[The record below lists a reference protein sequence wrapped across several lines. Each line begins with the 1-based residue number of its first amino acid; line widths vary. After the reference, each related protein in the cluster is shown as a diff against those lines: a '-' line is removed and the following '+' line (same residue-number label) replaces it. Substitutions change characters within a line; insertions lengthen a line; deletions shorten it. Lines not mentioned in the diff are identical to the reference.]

1 MRKKMSR
8 NDIVSQIFADKAVPL
23 DPKIFDARD
32 AEQTLE
38 EAFPVVDPLMAPF
51 GARVLVQLRA
61 VKEKVT
67 SSGIYIPEEVKETEK
82 WNTMIGKV
90 IAIGDLAF
98 KKRDTMEPWP
108 EGAWAQVGDFVR
120 VPKWGGDRWEIDF
133 KDDRGIAGKALFTFF
148 NDHEL
153 IGRVTG
159 DPRDIKAFL

>member
-1 MRKKMSR
+1 MST
-8 NDIVSQIFADKAVPL
+8 NDIVSQIFADKSTPI

-32 AEQTLE
+32 VEQTLE
-38 EAFPVVDPLMAPF
+38 EAFPEVDPLMAPF
-51 GARVLVQLRA
+51 GGRVLVQLRA

-90 IAIGDLAF
+90 IAIGNLAF
-98 KKRDTMEPWP
+98 RKRESMEPWP
-108 EGAWAQVGDFVR
+108 EGAWAQIGDFVR

-133 KDDRGIAGKALFTFF
+133 KDSRGVPGKALFTFF

>member
-1 MRKKMSR
+1 MSR
-8 NDIVSQIFADKAVPL
+8 NDIVSQIFADKAIPL

-108 EGAWAQVGDFVR
+108 EGAWAKVGDFVR

-133 KDDRGIAGKALFTFF
+133 KDERGIAGKALFTFF

>member
-1 MRKKMSR
+1 MTR
-8 NDIVSQIFADKAVPL
+8 DI
-23 DPKIFDARD
+23 
-32 AEQTLE
+32 EQTLGQ
-38 EAFPVVDPLMAPF
+38 AFPEIDPLMAPY

-61 VKEKVT
+61 VKDKVT
-67 SSGIYIPEEVKETEK
+67 SSGIYIPEETKETEK

-90 IAIGDLAF
+90 LAVGPIAF

-108 EGAWAQVGDFVR
+108 EGVWCKVGDYVR

-133 KDDRGIAGKALFTFF
+133 EDNGIKGKALFTFF
-148 NDHEL
+148 NDHEI

>member
-1 MRKKMSR
+1 MSR

-108 EGAWAQVGDFVR
+108 EGAWAKVGDFVR

>member
-1 MRKKMSR
+1 MS
-8 NDIVSQIFADKAVPL
+8 NDI
-23 DPKIFDARD
+23 
-32 AEQTLE
+32 EQTLE
-38 EAFPVVDPLMAPF
+38 EAFPVVDPLMAPY

-67 SSGIYIPEEVKETEK
+67 SAGIFIPEEVKETEK

-90 IAIGDLAF
+90 IAIGPLAF
-98 KKRDTMEPWP
+98 CNRETQQPWP

-133 KDDRGIAGKALFTFF
+133 EENGAKGKALFTFF

-153 IGRVTG
+153 IGKVTG
-159 DPRDIKAFL
+159 DPRAIKAFI